1 MLEGVFE
8 EMGVHLRTGFP
19 LLPPASTVAPA
30 GSGALRVPN
39 ESLIPVTESR
49 RDPAVLQQVGPGPWG
64 QDAAK
69 RASSFR
75 PESAGWGRECR
86 RSGASRG

>member
-30 GSGALRVPN
+30 GSGALHVPN